1 MQNYITVELGT
12 YTKGK
17 EIFSGWTKDF
27 CCLNIGNIEV
37 SVLGSSYDFK
47 QRGET
52 ASHTA
57 PAGLLLPLLNL
68 LLSPNR
74 FNSSKPVVMF
84 ESNFNI
90 CIFWENFTALNSF
103 CVVILWQ
110 WRTI

>member
-1 MQNYITVELGT
+1 MQNYITLELG
-12 YTKGK
+12 TKGK
-17 EIFSGWTKDF
+17 EIFFGWTKDF
-27 CCLNIGNIEV
+27 CCLNIGSIEV

-52 ASHTA
+52 PAHTA